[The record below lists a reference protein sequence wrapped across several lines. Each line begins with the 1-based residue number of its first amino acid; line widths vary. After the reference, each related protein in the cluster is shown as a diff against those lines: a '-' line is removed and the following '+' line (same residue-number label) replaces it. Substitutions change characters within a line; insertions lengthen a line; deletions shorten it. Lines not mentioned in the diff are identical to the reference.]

1 MNSYDAIVVG
11 AGIAGLGVAGL
22 LQGRG
27 MKTLLLE
34 KTRTPG
40 GRAKTREAPGGWRI
54 DTGTHCVDN
63 GDKSACADLLRKIGV
78 EIAWTRPMRGMRI
91 YDGDKW
97 KDAGEYFGFTDAEL
111 KHIVTLE
118 DSFVLMTDDEID
130 RLDRMSLAEFISQK
144 VKSESVAEYFKTIGM
159 VQTTLTQAEIISAG
173 EFISIYRE
181 GMKFG
186 ARYGDFGN
194 IRMPVGGIGVM
205 TGAMA
210 RAAAQKGCEIKYS
223 APIRKVTVRKNGQTE
238 LFTGLESYKA
248 RIIVLAVPIW
258 QLIDVIE
265 VEDEPAQREWY
276 KRISSLRD
284 ETSASMGFTMG
295 TRKPLFTDPVYL
307 SAWRIPGVGLPLQIL
322 GHTNFD
328 ETIAP
333 PGHMIAFIGA
343 CCTPQQARDEEFRK
357 DTLGKFWDTVK
368 KMFPDVEENL
378 VWKVDGH
385 YVGIDGLGRSPGLT
399 GNYRLPVVM
408 PGMKGLYFAGDCYTG
423 RGVGMNAASNS
434 AMICAERIKEDFS

>member
-1 MNSYDAIVVG
+1 MSNYDAIVVG

-22 LQGRG
+22 LQGLG
-27 MKTLLLE
+27 IKTLLLE

-63 GDKSACADLLRKIGV
+63 GDKSACADLLKKIGA
-78 EIAWTRPMRGMRI
+78 EITWTRPMRGMRI
-91 YDGDKW
+91 FDGDKW
-97 KDAGEYFGFTDAEL
+97 KDAGEYFKFTDDEL
-111 KHIVTLE
+111 KNIVALE
-118 DSFVLMTDDEID
+118 DSFVAMTDDEID
-130 RLDRMSLAEFISQK
+130 RLDKMSLAAFISQR

-173 EFISIYRE
+173 EFVSIYRE
-181 GMKFG
+181 GMQFDSRFG
-186 ARYGDFGN
+186 GYGN

-210 RAAAQKGCEIKYS
+210 SAAEQKGCEIKYS
-223 APIRKVTVRKNGQTE
+223 APIKKVTVRRNGQTE
-238 LFTGLESYKA
+238 IATDTEAYKA
-248 RIIVLAVPIW
+248 RITVLAVPIW
-258 QLIDVIE
+258 QLIDMIE
-265 VEDEPAQREWY
+265 VDDDPAQRDWY

-295 TRKPLFTDPVYL
+295 TKKPLFTDPVYL

-378 VWKVDGH
+378 VWKVDGY

-399 GNYRLPVVM
+399 GNYRLPVAM

-434 AMICAERIKEDFS
+434 AMICAERIKADYS